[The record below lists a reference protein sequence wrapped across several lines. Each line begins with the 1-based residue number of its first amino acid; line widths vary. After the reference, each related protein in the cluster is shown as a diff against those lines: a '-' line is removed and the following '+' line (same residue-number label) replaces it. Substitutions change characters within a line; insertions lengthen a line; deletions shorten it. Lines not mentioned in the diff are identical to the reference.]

1 MSLRRNHPVAS
12 FATHHTHNL
21 ELDNEEPVLLPDT
34 PSHAPTPT
42 PLLTRPPNVDLPNL
56 ESDDDEPVF
65 VSRKLLVDPMLSREV
80 ELSGEFQAQTDLRN
94 DLENAKIRIQAL
106 EDTIQQMNKCP
117 CCLEVMLRPFILS
130 CGHTYCK
137 DCLETMSVLY
147 LKASCRTI
155 QGRFTPIPNYFIQQS
170 VDNMLK
176 VKGIPNPTC
185 KPLQW
190 PRAFRS
196 GPMSFPFPR
205 RSGTYPVAVST
216 AVPAPF
222 PLPIFSI
229 DDD

>member
-1 MSLRRNHPVAS
+1 MSLRHNHPAAS
-12 FATHHTHNL
+12 FATPSGHHTHNL
-21 ELDNEEPVLLPDT
+21 ELDYEEP
-34 PSHAPTPT
+34 
-42 PLLTRPPNVDLPNL
+42 VDLPNL

-65 VSRKLLVDPMLSREV
+65 VFRKLLVDPMLSQEV
-80 ELSGEFQAQTDLRN
+80 ESSGESQAQTDLRN
-94 DLENAKIRIQAL
+94 DLKNAKTRIQAL
-106 EDTIQQMNKCP
+106 EDVIQQRNKCP

-137 DCLETMSVLY
+137 DCLETMSALY
-147 LKASCRTI
+147 VKASCRTI

-185 KPLQW
+185 EPLQW

-205 RSGTYPVAVST
+205 RSGTYPVAAST
-216 AVPAPF
+216 AAPAPF

>member
-1 MSLRRNHPVAS
+1 M
-12 FATHHTHNL
+12 
-21 ELDNEEPVLLPDT
+21 PVLPGSD
-34 PSHAPTPT
+34 APAFHV
-42 PLLTRPPNVDLPNL
+42 RAV
-56 ESDDDEPVF
+56 VF
-65 VSRKLLVDPMLSREV
+65 LQFLCTHFTLYDS
-80 ELSGEFQAQTDLRN
+80 
-94 DLENAKIRIQAL
+94 
-106 EDTIQQMNKCP
+106 
-117 CCLEVMLRPFILS
+117 LS

-147 LKASCRTI
+147 LKARYNLACPSCRTI